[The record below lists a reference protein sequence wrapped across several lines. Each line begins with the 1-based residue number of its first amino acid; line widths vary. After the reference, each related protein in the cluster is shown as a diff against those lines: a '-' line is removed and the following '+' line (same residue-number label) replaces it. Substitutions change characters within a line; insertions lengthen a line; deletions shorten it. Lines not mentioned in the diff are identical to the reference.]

1 MRCIS
6 TVASVLIALAAAF
19 PSLAEEI
26 TLKDALETWRFLKG
40 DWKATLH
47 DGKVDEVSVRLAT
60 SGNAYVY
67 QSPLVLN
74 VLGWDAKSKRLEVQS
89 YAHDGARGIS
99 YYDRKSPR
107 EIVGKTTVFGAD
119 GSTVEADV
127 TFTILSDDAVDVTIG
142 DKKIMYRRR

>member
-1 MRCIS
+1 MKCIS
-6 TVASVLIALAAAF
+6 LVASVLILLAAAF

-26 TLKDALETWRFLKG
+26 TLKDAVETWRFLLG

-60 SGNAYVY
+60 SGNAYIY

-74 VLGWDAKSKRLEVQS
+74 VLGWDPKTKRLEVQS
-89 YAHDGARGIS
+89 YGHDGARGIS
-99 YYDRKSPR
+99 FYDRKSPR
-107 EIVGKTTVFGAD
+107 EIVGKSTLFRPD
-119 GSTVEADV
+119 GTKLDDDV

-142 DKKIMYRRR
+142 DNKIMYRRR